1 MKGSFTNH
9 PQWHASCFIKSAF
22 LLGDTLDLYLKLRT
36 MRIMLVEDDPWIRDA
51 LCLAFRNEGCHL
63 VAFDNATEAVEA
75 VKREQ
80 FDIII
85 SDYWLPDMDGLSF
98 LRLAGNHRPEVVKI
112 IITAYPTSQVNYEI
126 SMMGIHDFI
135 QKPFTIETME
145 RSLAKF
151 VKGDGQNPVGSRC
164 EDAPGKW

>member
-1 MKGSFTNH
+1 M
-9 PQWHASCFIKSAF
+9 
-22 LLGDTLDLYLKLRT
+22 DLYLKLRT

-75 VKREQ
+75 VKRDP

-98 LRLAGNHRPEVVKI
+98 LKLAGNHQPEVVKI
-112 IITAYPTSQVNYEI
+112 IITAYPTSQVNYEVG
-126 SMMGIHDFI
+126 MMGIHDFI
-135 QKPFTIETME
+135 QKPFTIETIE

-151 VKGDGQNPVGSRC
+151 VKGDCRDPVDDRC
-164 EDAPGKW
+164 AGASGKW

>member
-1 MKGSFTNH
+1 M
-9 PQWHASCFIKSAF
+9 
-22 LLGDTLDLYLKLRT
+22 DLYRKLRS
-36 MRIMLVEDDPWIRDA
+36 MKIMLVEDDPWIRDA

-63 VAFDNATEAVEA
+63 IAFDNATDAVEA
-75 VKREQ
+75 VKREP

-98 LRLAGNHRPEVVKI
+98 LKLAGNYRPAVVKI
-112 IITAYPTSQVNYEI
+112 IITAYPTSQVNYEV

-151 VKGDGQNPVGSRC
+151 VKDDGPGSVSDRLA
-164 EDAPGKW
+164 DASGKW